1 MKDLKQFINVYPV
14 PKTLRFELRPIGR
27 TLEWIERNEVL
38 DHDGQKADGYP
49 IVKTLIDEYHK
60 VCIRESLRE
69 LHLDWNPLRLA
80 LEEYKKNKSDKNKN
94 VLKKEQDAMRKKI
107 AGAIKKFRHYK
118 ELTASTPKI
127 LIDKVFPNIYESDA
141 LKPFSG
147 FATYFIDF
155 QENRNNIYSTD
166 AISTGVPYRLVH
178 DNFPK
183 FLANI
188 EVFENIKANCP
199 EVIEQ
204 VATELQSFLEGIMIA
219 DVFTIDFYN
228 SLLTQDGIDFYNRII
243 GGVAEEDKK
252 KGINEFSNLYRQHHP
267 ELTTKKKAL
276 TMVPLF
282 KQILFDRDTLSYVP
296 QQIESEQQMI
306 EVLGQ
311 FYSRITAFD
320 YNGRTINILK
330 ELTRLTSKIGDY
342 NLDGIYLSAKSLTDV
357 SKKLF
362 GRWSLINDRL
372 YEQAIQKYG
381 DISIAKNK
389 KKIDAYL
396 SKDAYSF
403 SEIDYDKETPL
414 TMYFAEMF
422 HTIEDVDTNWMQFK
436 EWCKGKDKQLFLNN
450 VDGTEIVKNFLD
462 AIMEI
467 LHRCSVLVVSVE
479 YDLDKDFY
487 NDFMPLYAELEAIV
501 MVYNRV
507 RNFLTKKPS
516 DTKKLKLTFDAPIL
530 GYGWDHDYEKRRKTI
545 LLFKDGLSYLGIMNA
560 KMPPIKGSHEST
572 PSSYKKMV
580 YKQIP
585 NPPRD
590 FPHTFFSREGIA
602 AYHPSSY
609 ILSGREQ
616 KKYTKGD
623 NFDKEFMHEFI
634 DFYKDAVTKHHWS
647 EFNFVYSPTE
657 SYDDISVF
665 FSEVA
670 KQAYKISFSYVE
682 EAQVEEW
689 VEKGQLYLFQLYNK
703 DYAEGAHGRK
713 NLHTLYWENLFT
725 PENLN
730 NLVLKL
736 NGKARL
742 FYRPQSIEQPI
753 KHERG
758 SKMLNRRD
766 KSGMPIPES
775 IYRSLYQY
783 FNGRKSEDELTA
795 AEKNYIGQVIVKEVS
810 HEIIKDRRYTKPEF
824 LFHVPITLNANADA
838 DGNDNKYLNEKV
850 KDYLRDNPDVNII
863 GIDRGE
869 RHLIYLTL
877 INQRGEILKQK
888 TFNMVGNFNYHAK
901 LKQREQERD
910 QARKSWQSVGK
921 IKDLK
926 EGFLSAVIHEI
937 AMMMIENNAIVVLE
951 DLNFGFKRGRF
962 KVERQVYQKFEKM
975 LIDKL
980 NYLSFKDRKADEEGG
995 ILRGYQLAQQF
1006 KSFQGLGKQSGFL
1019 FYIPAAYTSKIDPVT
1034 GFVNHFNF
1042 NDITNTEK
1050 RKAFFMKMERIE
1062 MRNGNIEFTFD
1073 YRNKFKTYQTDFQN
1087 IWTVNS
1093 SGKRIVMKI
1102 DKNGDKRMTDY
1113 YPTKEIVAAF
1123 DKKGIILSEGTDLKA
1138 LLAGIDASPM
1148 NASLYGT
1155 LYYAFQKTLQMR
1167 NSNPATEEDYIIS
1180 PVVQNG
1186 EQFNTNNEMNKGR
1199 DADGNWLS
1207 KLPVDADANGAYHI
1221 ALKGLYLLMNPQA
1234 EKIENEKWFQFVVQK
1249 PYKG

>member
-1 MKDLKQFINVYPV
+1 MKDLKQFINVYPYQ
-14 PKTLRFELRPIGR
+14 KALRFELKPIGR
-27 TLEWIERNEVL
+27 TLEWIEKNKILES
-38 DHDGQKADGYP
+38 DEQKAEDYP
-49 IVKTLIDEYHK
+49 RVKALIDEYHK
-60 VCIRESLRE
+60 VCIHESLKG

-80 LEEYKKNKSDKNKN
+80 LEEWKKSKNDK
-94 VLKKEQDAMRKKI
+94 VLEKEQNAMRKKI
-107 AGAIKKFRHYK
+107 AEAMKKFRHYK
-118 ELTASTPKI
+118 ELTASTPKE
-127 LIDKVFPNIYESDA
+127 LIGEVFSNIYESDA
-141 LKPFSG
+141 LKSFNG
-147 FATYFIDF
+147 FASYFIDF
-155 QENRNNIYSTD
+155 QENRNNIYSAE
-166 AISTGVPYRLVH
+166 AISTSVPYRLVH

-183 FLANI
+183 FIANI

-199 EVIEQ
+199 EVITQ
-204 VATELQSFLEGIMIA
+204 VETELQPFLKGIMIE
-219 DVFTIDFYN
+219 DVFTTDFYN
-228 SLLTQDGIDFYNRII
+228 SLLTQDGIDFYNRIL
-243 GGVAEEDKK
+243 GGVAEEGKQK
-252 KGINEFSNLYRQHHP
+252 FHGINELYRQQH
-267 ELTTKKKAL
+267 LKLKTKKKAPI
-276 TMVPLF
+276 MVPLF
-282 KQILFDRDTLSYVP
+282 KQILSDRETLSYIP
-296 QQIESEQQMI
+296 QQIEDEQQMI

-311 FYSRITAFD
+311 FYTSITAFN
-320 YNGRTINILK
+320 YNGKTINILK
-330 ELTRLTSKIGDY
+330 ELVRLTNKMSDY
-342 NLDGIYLSAKSLTDV
+342 NPDGIFLSAKSLT
-357 SKKLF
+357 SISQKLF

-372 YEQAIQKYG
+372 YEQAVQKFG
-381 DISIAKNK
+381 KNK

-396 SKDAYSF
+396 AKDAYSL
-403 SEIDYDKETPL
+403 SEIDHDEDTSL
-414 TMYFAEMF
+414 TMYFAEMS
-422 HTIEDVDTNWMQFK
+422 HTMERVDTNWMQFR

-450 VDGTEIVKNFLD
+450 ADGTEIVKNFLD

-467 LHRCSVLVVSVE
+467 LHRCSVLVVSVK

-487 NDFMPLYAELEAIV
+487 NSFMPLYTELEAVII
-501 MVYNRV
+501 VYNRV

-516 DTKKLKLTFDAPIL
+516 DTKKLKLTFDVPTL
-530 GYGWDHDYEKRRKTI
+530 GMGWDQNKEKNNKAI
-545 LLFKDGLSYLGIMNA
+545 ILFKDGLSYLGIMNT
-560 KMPPIKGSHEST
+560 KDMPSIKESNEST

-580 YKQIP
+580 YKQIS
-585 NPPRD
+585 NPARD
-590 FPHTFFSREGIA
+590 FPHTFFSGKGVA
-602 AYHPSSY
+602 AYRPSNY

-616 KKYTKGD
+616 KKYLKGD
-623 NFDKEFMHEFI
+623 NFDKKFMHDFI
-634 DFYKDAVTKHHWS
+634 DFYKDAVAKHYWNDEYDF
-647 EFNFVYSPTE
+647 EFSPTE
-657 SYDDISVF
+657 SYDSISEF
-665 FSEVA
+665 FNEVS
-670 KQAYKISFSYVE
+670 KLAYKIRFSYIE
-682 EAQVEEW
+682 AAQVEEW

-742 FYRPQSIEQPI
+742 FYRPQSI
-753 KHERG
+753 KHPVIHKKG

-783 FNGRKSEDELTA
+783 YNGRKSEDELTD
-795 AEKNYIGQVIVKEVS
+795 AEKTYIGQVTVKEAS
-810 HEIIKDRRYTKPEF
+810 HEIIKDRRYTRREF
-824 LFHVPITLNANADA
+824 FFHVPLTFNANAD
-838 DGNDNKYLNEKV
+838 GNKYFNEKV
-850 KDYLRDNPDVNII
+850 MDYLRDNPDVNII

-901 LKQREQERD
+901 LEQREQERD

-937 AMMMIENNAIVVLE
+937 ALMMIENNAIVVLE

-980 NYLSFKDRKADEEGG
+980 NYLSFKDRKVDEEGG
-995 ILRGYQLAQQF
+995 ILRGYQLTQQF
-1006 KSFQGLGKQSGFL
+1006 KSFQNLGKQSGFL

-1042 NDITNTEK
+1042 HDITNAEK
-1050 RKAFFMKMERIE
+1050 QRAFFMEMERIE

-1073 YRNKFKTYQTDFQN
+1073 YRKFKTYQTDYQN

-1093 SGKRIVMKI
+1093 SGKRIVMKK
-1102 DKNGDKRMTDY
+1102 DEDGRKQMTDY
-1113 YPTKEIVAAF
+1113 YPTKEIIDAF
-1123 DKKGIILSEGTDLKA
+1123 QKKEIILSEGTDLKA
-1138 LLAGIDASPM
+1138 LLADIDTKSPK
-1148 NASLYGT
+1148 NVSLYKA
-1155 LYYAFQKTLQMR
+1155 LYDAFQKTLQMR
-1167 NSNPATEEDYIIS
+1167 NSNTKEDYILS

-1234 EKIENEKWFQFVVQK
+1234 QKIENEKWLQFMVQK
-1249 PYKG
+1249 PYKD